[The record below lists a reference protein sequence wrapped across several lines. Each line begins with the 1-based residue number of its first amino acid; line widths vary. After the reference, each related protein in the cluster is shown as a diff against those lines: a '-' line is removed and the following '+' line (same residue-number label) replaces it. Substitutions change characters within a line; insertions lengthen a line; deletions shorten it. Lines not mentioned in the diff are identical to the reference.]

1 MAEHDHRDPLAHPE
15 VQQASARQYLAAYLL
30 GLMALLSGCILTSGF
45 DLSSNGTIAAI
56 SILAAIAATGQVYLL
71 FNLNL
76 SKTMLWHTA
85 AFVLTAPLVLMAIGL
100 TLWMFH
106 YLGQRTMLGG

>member
-1 MAEHDHRDPLAHPE
+1 MAEHDHHDPLAHPE
-15 VQQASARQYLAAYLL
+15 VQQASTGRYVAAFVLALV
-30 GLMALLSGCILTSGF
+30 ALLISCIVTAGF
-45 DLSSNGTIAAI
+45 DLSRDMTIAWI

-76 SKTMLWHTA
+76 SKAMRWHTA

-100 TLWMFH
+100 TLFMFH
-106 YLGQRTMLGG
+106 YLMIRTTAGG